1 MNNFLFPFILTS
13 FAAFSTML
21 GTLLIFFK
29 FKNYNKLIVA
39 SLSFAAGVMI
49 TVSITDLIPESL
61 LLLKENN
68 NDFTSLIL
76 CIISI
81 ILGIIISMILNY
93 YLPDNSNNT
102 LYKVGIISMLAII
115 LHNIPEGIITF
126 ITASS
131 NMTLG
136 ISLAIAIALHNIP
149 EGIAIS
155 IPIYYATK
163 SKLLAFKYTLISAL
177 SEPFGA
183 VITYLFLQDFITNN
197 IMGYLFSIIAGIMI
211 QIAFCELLKTAKGY
225 NVNKTVKLF
234 FLIGLLFSVC
244 YVTLF

>member
-1 MNNFLFPFILTS
+1 
-13 FAAFSTML
+13 
-21 GTLLIFFK
+21 
-29 FKNYNKLIVA
+29 
-39 SLSFAAGVMI
+39 
-49 TVSITDLIPESL
+49 
-61 LLLKENN
+61 
-68 NDFTSLIL
+68 
-76 CIISI
+76 
-81 ILGIIISMILNY
+81 
-93 YLPDNSNNT
+93 
-102 LYKVGIISMLAII
+102 
-115 LHNIPEGIITF
+115 
-126 ITASS
+126 
-131 NMTLG
+131 MT
-136 ISLAIAIALHNIP
+136 IAIALHNIP

>member
-1 MNNFLFPFILTS
+1 MNTTILAFILTTIAGLS
-13 FAAFSTML
+13 TIIGTFIIFVKTNNKNKIIASSLAFASA
-21 GTLLIFFK
+21 
-29 FKNYNKLIVA
+29 
-39 SLSFAAGVMI
+39 VMI
-49 TVSITDLIPESL
+49 AISITDLIPESVKL
-61 LLLKENN
+61 LSYNYN
-68 NDFTSLIL
+68 AFSTCFL
-76 CIISI
+76 CFLFVV
-81 ILGIIISMILNY
+81 LGILLSMIIDY
-93 YLPDNSNNT
+93 YLPSNKENG
-102 LYKVGIISMLAII
+102 LYRVGMLAMLAII
-115 LHNIPEGIITF
+115 FHNIPEGIATF
-126 ITASS
+126 VATSS
-131 NMTLG
+131 DVDLG
-136 ISLAIAIALHNIP
+136 LSLTIAIALHNIP

-225 NVNKTVKLF
+225 NVNKSVKLF